1 MNLGMLKLQASE
13 EEGLVGPEDQEDT
26 EDLLGDLGLGDFGFR
41 LAFCFGFLLGLGVRP
56 EVLHFADLR
65 QLTHELKALGA
76 HNLNPG
82 RPGGLTGR
90 ARIRALVSAYERY
103 RQAAGLPATYQVVY
117 GLLRKEP

>member
-1 MNLGMLKLQASE
+1 M
-13 EEGLVGPEDQEDT
+13 
-26 EDLLGDLGLGDFGFR
+26 
-41 LAFCFGFLLGLGVRP
+41 
-56 EVLHFADLR
+56 LHFADLR

-117 GLLRKEP
+117 GLLRKES